1 MEEALSVF
9 LTVIIIICCCLIF
22 LALFKA
28 IKGPT
33 IADRLVAVNMIGTQ
47 TIIIIAIL
55 AVKLNEAWLT
65 DIAVIYALI
74 SFVAIV
80 VFTKIYIGEFRE
92 KNQEDPM
99 DEEEKKSFGLN
110 GDNENESCDEDGA
123 LSRSIQTD
131 DNKLS
136 APEKKEPVPFIV
148 GEINIPRTRDGK
160 PLPELKDE
168 EGQQEE

>member
-1 MEEALSVF
+1 MEEVLSVF
-9 LTVIIIICCCLIF
+9 LTVVIIVCCCLIF

-33 IADRLVAVNMIGTQ
+33 VADRLVAVNMIGTQ
-47 TIIIIAIL
+47 TIIIIGIL

-80 VFTKIYIGEFRE
+80 VFTKVYIGEYRE
-92 KNQEDPM
+92 KNQEKGTM
-99 DEEEKKSFGLN
+99 EEEKRSLRINDAVGNPEEDIPKLQKS
-110 GDNENESCDEDGA
+110 
-123 LSRSIQTD
+123 
-131 DNKLS
+131 
-136 APEKKEPVPFIV
+136 EKKEPVPFIA

-160 PLPELKDE
+160 PLPELKESDK
-168 EGQQEE
+168 QEEEL